1 MTKSNEIT
9 NYKYEKICF
18 RYCVRKK
25 NIRND
30 FYQFLE
36 STLQYKNNNNN
47 SFLDVAT
54 AQLKIH
60 IIV

>member
-1 MTKSNEIT
+1 MK
-9 NYKYEKICF
+9 
-18 RYCVRKK
+18 RYVLDTVSEKK